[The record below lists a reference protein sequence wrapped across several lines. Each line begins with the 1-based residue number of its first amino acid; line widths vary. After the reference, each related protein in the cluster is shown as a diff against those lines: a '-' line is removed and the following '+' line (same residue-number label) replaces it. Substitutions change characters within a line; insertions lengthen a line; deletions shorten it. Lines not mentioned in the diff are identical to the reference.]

1 MILLIGAWYNE
12 VGFSFNFS
20 HKVDNYI
27 REQIK
32 ELIFK
37 KYKLDEIDIDWYL
50 NLVVATDSKTIDLE
64 VRGPEKRKRQ
74 KMIDYGLWL
83 PYSKIMN
90 SANPLECYIDYF
102 IEAVAIVLANYGVFK
117 QDVLNIVPIAKK
129 EIIDNPIYELLE
141 D

>member
-32 ELIFK
+32 ELIFN

-102 IEAVAIVLANYGVFK
+102 IEAVAIVLANYGVVK